1 MNAPLLPLVR
11 AASRAALLLFVTC
24 AGLSAQEPG
33 YDPEARLAEL
43 GITLPPA
50 PDPVANYVNG
60 VRTGNLIFLAGK
72 GPRWPDGRELHG
84 KLGAGVSIEEGYEG
98 ARQTAINQLA
108 VLKEMLGNLD
118 RVVRIVK
125 VHGMVN
131 SAPDFVEQP
140 AVINGFSDLM
150 VEVFG
155 DRGRHARAAVGM
167 ASLPRGQAVEIE
179 MVVEVR

>member
-1 MNAPLLPLVR
+1 MSQFQL
-11 AASRAALLLFVTC
+11 ASRAALLLMVTC
-24 AGLSAQEPG
+24 VGVSAQDAG
-33 YDPEARLAEL
+33 VYDPEARLAEL
-43 GITLPPA
+43 GIALPAA
-50 PDPVANYVNG
+50 PEPVANYVNG

-84 KLGAGVSIEEGYEG
+84 KLGADVSIQEGYEG

-125 VHGMVN
+125 VLGMVN

-167 ASLPRGQAVEIE
+167 ASLPRGQSVEVE